1 MTIKDY
7 ATSRAVSYEAVAKQV
22 RQYKKKELKKHI
34 TYQGRTAELDDF
46 AIEFLDKHRQ
56 PRSVVVKAD
65 SDTTQKELER
75 LHEQVHQLQDELNK
89 QKTITQAK
97 SDKIQELLEEK
108 NLLIEDKTKKEIYE
122 SELQEVKQELSRYQ
136 RTIFGLYR
144 KV

>member
-22 RQYKKKELKKHI
+22 RQYKKKELRKHV

-56 PRSVVVKAD
+56 PRNVVVKAD

-75 LHEQVHQLQDELNK
+75 LHDQVHQLQDELNK

>member
-1 MTIKDY
+1 MTIKEY

-34 TYQGRTAELDDF
+34 KYQGRTAELDDF

-56 PRSVVVKAD
+56 PKNVVMVESAEESKR
-65 SDTTQKELER
+65 QIEL
-75 LHEQVHQLQDELNK
+75 LTAQVHQLQSELIKKSNK
-89 QKTITQAK
+89 IE
-97 SDKIQELLEEK
+97 SLLEENK
-108 NLLIEDKTKKEIYE
+108 GLIEDKTKKEIYE

>member
-1 MTIKDY
+1 MTIREY
-7 ATSRAVSYEAVAKQV
+7 AVSRSISYEAVAKQI
-22 RQYKKKELKKHI
+22 RQYKKNELKKHI

-56 PRSVVVKAD
+56 PKNVVMVESAEESKR
-65 SDTTQKELER
+65 QIEL
-75 LHEQVHQLQDELNK
+75 LTAQVHQLQSELIKKSNK
-89 QKTITQAK
+89 IE
-97 SDKIQELLEEK
+97 SLLEENK
-108 NLLIEDKTKKEIYE
+108 GLIEDKTKKEIYE